1 MVDATR
7 RRRDDGSC
15 HDGGLS
21 CSMEE
26 EAQPNHKR
34 FATCQTCGIIV
45 HVGYHGLWQD
55 DKGQL
60 HGEGH
65 QIEEL
70 PNVPPSE
77 TAEDDP
83 LILDPTEPVKVT
95 QRITDIGYYYRAG
108 DMEVGPFTVE
118 DEQDQGLDSRLAKEL
133 SVEVRDI
140 MKARLAEIQRP
151 TTFDEVG
158 GVLGSTIR
166 RDLAPKLILFSS
178 GLLDF
183 TDQDQINILMSGES
197 AGGKSYTAL
206 EVLSYFPPELVRKIA
221 TASPTAF
228 FHDHGV
234 WDQER
239 RVLVVNLKQR
249 IILFLDQPHYSLL
262 ERLRPMLSHD
272 TAALLYKITDK
283 SKRGSLRTKNV
294 ELLGYPTI
302 IFCAAKLSL
311 DDQERTRVFILSPE
325 TSTEKL
331 EESLRLAVARVGDRD
346 AFKQWLESNPLRLW
360 LKARVAAV
368 QSARIQDVILPDQE
382 NIYKRFL
389 DSHSRLAPRH
399 QRDLPRILA
408 LIKAH
413 ALLNCW
419 HREHPRPSVI
429 VANQDDVEAGFWL
442 YGLVA
447 KPNELGLSPQ
457 VYEIYESVIKPLV
470 EKDGMVERQAILAKY
485 YERYGRF
492 LAEEKLRREI
502 LPALEASGLVMQ
514 APDPDDKRRM
524 LVCTPHPC
532 PISEPPLAETIGGT
546 SGGHSPPPGPLDNLL
561 KDKQACTP
569 HPPPISGLSKETPA
583 S

>member
-1 MVDATR
+1 MGFALHEMLLMEKISSEIPTR
-7 RRRDDGSC
+7 RYGECVTCARTDLVWLNPGAGFPRGAWVDGA
-15 HDGGLS
+15 G
-21 CSMEE
+21 
-26 EAQPNHKR
+26 K
-34 FATCQTCGIIV
+34 V
-45 HVGYHGLWQD
+45 
-55 DKGQL
+55 

-65 QIEEL
+65 ETKEL
-70 PNVPPSE
+70 HLEQHTSLKDAAPCVDPNWQVR
-77 TAEDDP
+77 
-83 LILDPTEPVKVT
+83 VT
-95 QRITDIGYYYRAG
+95 QRVTEVGYYYRAG
-108 DMEVGPFTVE
+108 EKELGPFSVQ
-118 DEQDQGLDSRLAKEL
+118 DEQPPDFDATLAEDL
-133 SVEVRDI
+133 GVDPQDI
-140 MKARLAEIQRP
+140 LRARLAEIQRP

-158 GVLGSTIR
+158 AVLGSTIR
-166 RDLAPKLILFSS
+166 RDQAPKLILFSS

-239 RVLVVNLKQR
+239 RVLVVDLKQK

-325 TSTEKL
+325 TSAEKL
-331 EESLRLAVARVGDRD
+331 EESLRLAVARVGDRE

-360 LKARVAAV
+360 LKARVAAI
-368 QSARIQDVILPDQE
+368 QCAHIQDVILPDQE
-382 NIYKRFL
+382 AIYKRFL

-419 HREHPRPSVI
+419 HRERLRPSVI

-457 VYEIYESVIKPLV
+457 IYEVYESVIKPLV

-485 YERYGRF
+485 YERHGRF
-492 LAEEKLRREI
+492 LSEEKLRREI
-502 LPALEASGLVMQ
+502 LPALEASGLIMQ

-524 LVCTPHPC
+524 LVCTPHPP
-532 PISEPPLAETIGGT
+532 PISSAERIGGT
-546 SGGHSPPPGPLDNLL
+546 SGEHPARPAPLDTLL
-561 KDKQACTP
+561 EDNQPRTP
-569 HPPPISGLSKETPA
+569 DHPPISTEEA
-583 S
+583 A

>member
-1 MVDATR
+1 MEKDKAELPTKRFGECLTCARSDLVFHPGPGAGIPPGGMWVDAR
-7 RRRDDGSC
+7 
-15 HDGGLS
+15 GG
-21 CSMEE
+21 
-26 EAQPNHKR
+26 
-34 FATCQTCGIIV
+34 I
-45 HVGYHGLWQD
+45 
-55 DKGQL
+55 

-65 QIEEL
+65 QIKEL
-70 PNVPPSE
+70 PNPQESESPKDEPLVLDPSE
-77 TAEDDP
+77 V
-83 LILDPTEPVKVT
+83 LKVT
-95 QRITDIGYYYRAG
+95 QRITDVGYYYRAG
-108 DMEVGPFTVE
+108 DNELGPFTVQ
-118 DEQDQGLDSRLAKEL
+118 DEQDLGFDSRLAKDL
-133 SVEVRDI
+133 GVEVKDVL
-140 MKARLAEIQRP
+140 KARLAEVQRP
-151 TTFDEVG
+151 TTFDEIAE
-158 GVLGSTIR
+158 VLGSTIR
-166 RDLAPKLILFSS
+166 RDQAPKLILFSS

-206 EVLSYFPPELVRKIA
+206 EVLSYFPSELVRKIA

-239 RVLVVNLKQR
+239 RVLVVDLKQK

-272 TAALLYKITDK
+272 TSALLYKITDK

-302 IFCAAKLSL
+302 VFCAARLSL

-325 TSTEKL
+325 TSAEKL

-346 AFKQWLESNPLRLW
+346 AFKQWLESNPLRCW
-360 LKARVAAV
+360 LKARVAAI
-368 QSARIQDVILPDQE
+368 QSACVDDVILPDQE
-382 NIYKRFL
+382 KIYRRFL
-389 DSHSRLAPRH
+389 ASHSRLAPRH

-419 HREHPRPSVI
+419 HREKQTDRTIIASEEDI
-429 VANQDDVEAGFWL
+429 EAGFWL

-470 EKDGMVERQAILAKY
+470 TRDGMVDRQTILAGY
-485 YERYGRF
+485 HQQYGRF
-492 LAEEKLRREI
+492 LSEEKLRREI

-514 APDPDDKRRM
+514 APDPDDKRKM
-524 LVCTPHPC
+524 LVCTPHVAA
-532 PISEPPLAETIGGT
+532 ISEPVPVETIGGT
-546 SGGHSPPPGPLDNLL
+546 SGGHPLPTGPLDNLL
-561 KDKQACTP
+561 KDKQQCTP
-569 HPPPISGLSKETPA
+569 DPPPISQQES
-583 S
+583 SQ